1 MCVRELK
8 TCVSQLSSTHVSLLI
23 NSSTVQCRCLPRAT
37 SATGRATLPGTAVS
51 AVGQEAVDPVAVCG
65 MEVAAVECV
74 AIVKSATNVINLGT
88 LHALAPRRRSAAI
101 AATALAT
108 SPRIAPRRTI
118 RPVIG
123 ATSPAIGCATA
134 PRQLTS
140 AARAVAA
147 AAVDPQTSHAISATA
162 PDTSPRTA
170 RRRQRLAMAVARA
183 DI

>member
-1 MCVRELK
+1 MCSHSYLLH
-8 TCVSQLSSTHVSLLI
+8 TSLLI

-37 SATGRATLPGTAVS
+37 SATGRATSPGTAVS
-51 AVGQEAVDPVAVCG
+51 AVVQEAVDPVAVCG
-65 MEVAAVECV
+65 MEVAAVCV

-108 SPRIAPRRTI
+108 SPRIAPRRTT
-118 RPVIG
+118 RPVTG
-123 ATSPAIGCATA
+123 ATSPAIGSATA
-134 PRQLTS
+134 PRQSMS
-140 AARAVAA
+140 AARVAVAA
-147 AAVDPQTSHAISATA
+147 AAVALLMSHAISATA

>member
-1 MCVRELK
+1 MC
-8 TCVSQLSSTHVSLLI
+8 SLSYLLHTSLLI

-37 SATGRATLPGTAVS
+37 SATGRATSPGTAVS
-51 AVGQEAVDPVAVCG
+51 AVDQEAVDPVAVCG
-65 MEVAAVECV
+65 MEVAAVCV
-74 AIVKSATNVINLGT
+74 AIVKSATNVTNLGT
-88 LHALAPRRRSAAI
+88 LHALAPRRRSVAI

-118 RPVIG
+118 RPVTG
-123 ATSPAIGCATA
+123 ATSPAIGSATA
-134 PRQLTS
+134 PRQSTS
-140 AARAVAA
+140 AARVVVAA
-147 AAVDPQTSHAISATA
+147 AAAVVPLMSHAISATA